1 MKQNAFAIIVDD
13 EKDIGTLLSAF
24 LKNAGFTVKYAES
37 LSEAEVI
44 IKEND
49 LKLALLDI
57 NLPDGSGFD
66 LVDALR
72 KNNPNVKII
81 VQSAYNGP
89 EEKEKLDYHQLEHF
103 LPKPINLTELKKLV
117 S

>member
-1 MKQNAFAIIVDD
+1 MKQNSFAIIVDD
-13 EKDIGTLLSAF
+13 EKDIGTLLSVF
-24 LKNAGFTVKYAES
+24 LKNVGFAVKYAES
-37 LSEAEVI
+37 LSEAETI
-44 IKEND
+44 IEEND

-57 NLPDGSGFD
+57 NLPDGSGFE

-72 KNNPNVKII
+72 RNNPDVKII

-103 LPKPINLTELKKLV
+103 LPKPIDLTKLKKLV